1 MSGPSGLQ
9 IMQEQQLSLA
19 LDHSSDRIR
28 VVRDGTVDTKRE
40 FVLYW
45 MHNALRAHE
54 NPALNLAIQCAN
66 EHELPLLVYQGLSER
81 YRFASDRHHT
91 FILEGARDVQREL
104 AGRGIPYV
112 FHLER
117 PHDRGPWLRELAA
130 RAALVVTEEMPVDP
144 ITGWLDRLRATVNTP
159 IRAVDTSCIVP
170 MQTVGRSYQR
180 AFEFRKA
187 TQRLAECELNREWS
201 EIELHNKTGKLPPLP
216 FEAVDLN
223 TADIPT
229 LVAECKIDHGTGP
242 VPHTQGGTIAGYER
256 WNAFLSHGM
265 SGYARLRNDALKD
278 GVSRMS
284 AYLHYG
290 MVSPFRLARETMQS
304 AAAGSEKY
312 LDELLIWRELAWAFC
327 FYQHDHESLRALPRW
342 AQETLNDHSGDA
354 RPELFDWETLAR
366 GETGDQL
373 WDAAQKSLLIHGEL
387 HNNVRMTWGKALL
400 QWKQDPSAVLAAM
413 IDLNHRYALDGRDP
427 ASYGGILWCL
437 GQFDRPFSPEQPV
450 LGSVRPRPT
459 SEHAR
464 RLDVASYLQKT
475 TRPLTS
481 RRIHVAVVGAGIA
494 GLTCARTL
502 ADHGLK
508 VTVFDKGR
516 RVGGR
521 MSTRLT
527 ESGLSFDHG
536 CQYFS
541 AKDHQF
547 RRYVEAWCEQGIVAE
562 WPGAVVEINGDAV
575 ATVAPSGPRFVGVPG
590 MNAICRHLAR
600 DLDVRNSTR
609 VDSVVRSQGFLKLTD
624 VSGASL
630 GDFDVVVVAVPPAQA
645 VDLVES
651 SPALT
656 RRSTEARMQP
666 CWSVMVSFDQPIEF
680 EADGAFIGNSI
691 LGWVAR
697 NSGKPGRGG
706 VDAWI
711 LQATPEWST
720 AHVDL
725 TESEVSRRLL
735 AEFLKQLRLPASK
748 PAHLAGHRWM
758 YALAS
763 DPSTDGLQFDSE
775 SRIGICGDWCHGN
788 RVEDAFLSGQSVAGQ
803 ILGRQA
809 GIAHRENDARPVEA
823 GTVLA

>member
-1 MSGPSGLQ
+1 
-9 IMQEQQLSLA
+9 MQPRQLSLA
-19 LDHSSDRIR
+19 FDHSTDRIR
-28 VVRDGTVDTKRE
+28 TVQNGTIHADRE

-54 NPALNLAIQCAN
+54 NPALNVAISCAN
-66 EHELPLLVYQGLSER
+66 QHGLPLLVYQGLSER

-104 AGRGIPYV
+104 ACRGIPFV

-117 PHDRGPWLRELAA
+117 PQHRGPCLRELAA

-144 ITGWLDRLRATVNTP
+144 VTGWLDRLQSSIDTP
-159 IRAVDTSCIVP
+159 IHAVDTSCIVP

-201 EIELHNKTGKLPPLP
+201 EIELERKSGHLPSLP
-216 FEAVDLN
+216 FTPVDLSS
-223 TADIPT
+223 ADIPS
-229 LVAECKIDHGTGP
+229 LVAECRIDHSVGP
-242 VPHTQGGTIAGYER
+242 VPHTRGGTTAGYER
-256 WNAFLSHGM
+256 WRSFLSRGM
-265 SGYARLRNDALKD
+265 AGYARLRNDALKD

-290 MVSPFRLARETMQS
+290 MVSPFRLARETLQS
-304 AAAGSEKY
+304 ATAGSEKY
-312 LDELLIWRELAWAFC
+312 LDELLIWRELAWTFC
-327 FYQHDHESLRALPRW
+327 FYQRDHESLSELPAW
-342 AQETLNDHSGDA
+342 AQKTLQDHARDA
-354 RPELFDWETLAR
+354 RPAVLDWERLAR
-366 GETGDQL
+366 GRTSDPL

-400 QWKQDPSAVLAAM
+400 EWKQDPSAALAAM

-437 GQFDRPFSPEQPV
+437 GQFDRPFSPERPV
-450 LGSVRPRPT
+450 IGQVRPRPT
-459 SEHAR
+459 SEHAG
-464 RLDVASYLQKT
+464 RLDVARYLQKT

-481 RRIHVAVVGAGIA
+481 RRIRVAVVGAGIA

-502 ADHGLK
+502 SDHGLD

-521 MSTRLT
+521 MSTRTT

-541 AKDHQF
+541 AKDERF
-547 RRYVEAWCEQGIVAE
+547 RRYTEAWSEQGIVANWTGE
-562 WPGAVVEINGDAV
+562 IVEIDGDAV
-575 ATVAPSGPRFVGVPG
+575 ATLTPSGQRLVGTPG
-590 MNAICRHLAR
+590 MNAICGHLAR
-600 DLDVRNSTR
+600 DLDVHHSTR
-609 VDSVVRSQGFLKLTD
+609 VGSIESARSALRLTD
-624 VSGASL
+624 TSGASL
-630 GDFDVVVVAVPPAQA
+630 GDFDLAVVAVPPVQA

-651 SPALT
+651 SSVL
-656 RRSTEARMQP
+656 RRRCTEAKMQS
-666 CWSVMVSFDQPIEF
+666 CWSVMASFDGKINFKP
-680 EADGAFIGNSI
+680 DGARIRNSI

-697 NSGKPGRGG
+697 NGGKPGRGTT
-706 VDAWI
+706 DAWV

-725 TESEVSRRLL
+725 TETEVSKRLL
-735 AEFLKQLRLPASK
+735 EEFFRQLRLSTLNPVFLKA
-748 PAHLAGHRWM
+748 HRWR

-763 DPSTDGLQFDSE
+763 ASPASGLLFDHK
-775 SRIGICGDWCHGN
+775 RRLGICGDWCLGI
-788 RVEDAFLSGQSVAGQ
+788 RVEDAFLSGQSLAGQ
-803 ILGRQA
+803 ILGRQSSLTREQSDVA
-809 GIAHRENDARPVEA
+809 SPESTAHFV
-823 GTVLA
+823 